1 MWPSAH
7 RTQAWRKAK
16 CPITG
21 AGVAYAGV
29 AAPGKTQREVAERL
43 GGSANTVD
51 NSRFGHYKMQFRELA
66 KMKRN
71 DSARQRSFY
80 TKHLHFDKFVALS
93 VVSVNELWGP
103 VSEAFFKSIKLNGL
117 KISKTPEKMPEP

>member
-1 MWPSAH
+1 LEVGPFKVSSF
-7 RTQAWRKAK
+7 K
-16 CPITG
+16 
-21 AGVAYAGV
+21 
-29 AAPGKTQREVAERL
+29 PGPVEV
-43 GGSANTVD
+43 SPFH
-51 NSRFGHYKMQFRELA
+51 SRFGHFKMQFRELA